1 MPLTRRVL
9 LPAEWDRLEGTE
21 SRDLAHAPADLL
33 DAQPIVVEDDGR
45 IVGAWT
51 FFMFGHAEG
60 CWIHPEHR
68 TRPDVRRALLEGMFA
83 VATERGARVLQTAV
97 REQDLALC
105 RLVRRMQGTEL
116 LGMRHFVLP
125 VLGAPCQSV

>member
-9 LPAEWDRLEGTE
+9 LPAEWTRLEGTE

-60 CWIHPEHR
+60 LWIHPGYRRQPE
-68 TRPDVRRALLEGMFA
+68 VGRALLEGMFA

-97 REQDLALC
+97 REENVALC
-105 RLVRRMQGTEL
+105 RLVRRHEGVEL
-116 LGMRHFVLP
+116 RGMRHFVLP
-125 VLGAPCQSV
+125 VTA